1 PAPRILNPLPLYH
14 LNAACVSFMG
24 ALLSG
29 GCQIQP
35 PRFSRQHWWQDV
47 RDTDAQVLHCL
58 GIVAPAIL
66 SLPEAPDDAKNPATL
81 AVSAGIDP
89 SLHRRFERRYGL
101 ELVEVWGMT
110 EICRL
115 LAASDTPGLA
125 ETRAIGRAFAGLE
138 ARVVDDRDADVPP
151 DMPGELILRHSAQT
165 PRRGFFSGYL
175 NRPEATEQVWRG
187 GWFHTGD
194 SVTMDASGMIFF
206 VDRRK
211 NIIRRSGENIA
222 AAEIEASLQERDEVA
237 QVAVLA
243 VPDAMREEEVMACI
257 LPAAGFSPDAALAR
271 ALFDHVFARLAHFKA
286 PGWVQFRPTLPVTG
300 TQKVLK
306 HQIFAPG
313 EDPCAGAHDFRALKT
328 RFP

>member
-1 PAPRILNPLPLYH
+1 
-14 LNAACVSFMG
+14 
-24 ALLSG
+24 
-29 GCQIQP
+29 
-35 PRFSRQHWWQDV
+35 
-47 RDTDAQVLHCL
+47 CL

-89 SLHRRFERRYGL
+89 TLHRRVERRDGL